1 MLKLEPIDKT
11 QSLIQKAI
19 FVVLPDDESK
29 RVYVA
34 DSDVNFSAAEALLEV
49 HAMFGKPV
57 LLFRLVCFKNIDPDF
72 KSIALVLVG
81 QITEAGV
88 IEPNLTPE
96 TVDDRWVEAFDV
108 DANKVGKGL
117 SELVSHPN
125 RFVKLLNAVWAFN
138 STHSET
144 LNAIH

>member
-34 DSDVNFSAAEALLEV
+34 DADDNFSAAEALFNV
-49 HAMFGKPV
+49 HAMFRKPV
-57 LLFRLVCFKNIDPDF
+57 LLFKLVCFKNVDPDF

-88 IEPNLTPE
+88 IEPNLTPM

-117 SELVSHPN
+117 SELVKHPN
-125 RFVKLLNAVWAFN
+125 RFVKLLNAVWTFN
-138 STHSET
+138 ATQWET
-144 LNAIH
+144 QDVVH